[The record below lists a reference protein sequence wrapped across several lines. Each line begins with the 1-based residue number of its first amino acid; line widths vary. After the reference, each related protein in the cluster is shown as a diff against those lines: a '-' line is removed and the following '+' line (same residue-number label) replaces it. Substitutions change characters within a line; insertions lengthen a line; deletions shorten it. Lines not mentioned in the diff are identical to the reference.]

1 MAEAAIVL
9 AVTKIGVAL
18 GGEALKLASSQFANE
33 VSLLTQLPSGMRRI
47 KSELLVMQAFLGQID
62 IQTDKNQVL
71 EAWVEEVR
79 KLANHVEDIMDEYFY
94 LIAQQQGSGLGGYLK
109 KIFKGSQNLIAWHQI
124 AAQVKELETNLQH
137 ISQMKKRWI
146 KMTEGEMGS
155 SSTFAS
161 ERQLHLANSSYFIDE
176 NELVGINQNKT
187 KITNWLSD
195 KDLDRCIISVCGMGG
210 LGKTTLVANV
220 YKSERKNFDRHAWI
234 TISQTYKVDDLL
246 RRMIEE
252 LCENEG
258 EKISNSIKEMD
269 HRRLVESVR
278 RFLEKKRYLII
289 LDDVWDLKA
298 FNVIS
303 DAINVD
309 DKNGSRVI
317 ITTQSVEVA
326 TVARDGWK
334 LNLQILESSE
344 AWDLF
349 CKRAFRKEE
358 DRKCPEELKKLG
370 QDIVSKCQGLPLAIV
385 SLGSL
390 LSLREKTKSEWQK
403 VLDQLSWELDK
414 NPNLDHVKRVLNLSY
429 NYLPRYL
436 KNCFLHCSMFPED
449 HVLQRKRLMRLWVAE
464 GFVEERGSNITM
476 EEVAEDYLKEL
487 IHRCM
492 LQVVERPKQPGKP
505 CITNTHQIIS

>member
-47 KSELLVMQAFLGQID
+47 KSKLLVMQAFLGQID

-187 KITNWLSD
+187 KITDWLSD
-195 KDLDRCIISVCGMGG
+195 KDLDRCIISVYGMGG

-220 YKSERKNFDRHAWI
+220 YKSERKKFERHAWI
-234 TISQTYKVDDLL
+234 SISQTYKVNDLL

-252 LCENEG
+252 LHENEKVD
-258 EKISNSIKEMD
+258 KIPIDIRGSNHK
-269 HRRLVESVR
+269 RLVETIRSS
-278 RFLEKKRYLII
+278 LDKKRYLII
-289 LDDVWDLKA
+289 LDDVWDPTA
-298 FNVIS
+298 FNAIS

-309 DKNGSRVI
+309 DNNGSRII
-317 ITTQSVEVA
+317 ITTRSSDVA
-326 TVARDGWK
+326 SLAHDGRK
-334 LNLQILESSE
+334 LELKVLEST
-344 AWDLF
+344 
-349 CKRAFRKEE
+349 
-358 DRKCPEELKKLG
+358 
-370 QDIVSKCQGLPLAIV
+370 
-385 SLGSL
+385 
-390 LSLREKTKSEWQK
+390 EK
-403 VLDQLSWELDK
+403 
-414 NPNLDHVKRVLNLSY
+414 
-429 NYLPRYL
+429 
-436 KNCFLHCSMFPED
+436 
-449 HVLQRKRLMRLWVAE
+449 
-464 GFVEERGSNITM
+464 
-476 EEVAEDYLKEL
+476 
-487 IHRCM
+487 
-492 LQVVERPKQPGKP
+492 
-505 CITNTHQIIS
+505 